1 MGIDRTDLRGLWER
15 EVITY
20 RDGATDS
27 SKVILWM
34 QARSLYADIRIPRDM
49 APLSSDLCLDDMD
62 RSGLAEL
69 ARCGGF
75 GGTIRFQGSTCYWDR
90 VVDWQPDTGVLDVAE
105 LALDGLN
112 LIENGGACNGHQVW
126 RRRTTPGCDTLG
138 IRLRDASDG
147 RSGFL
152 VVAEGRF
159 GYVRGRSSELRPSP
173 SLGEVLDPS
182 VGPEDVR
189 SLFDAEVS
197 FGTVGEDTTLL
208 VTMSTLPW
216 QVGRDLARLG
226 GVAAEGD
233 ELITADQDHSGRARS
248 VHWRVV
254 GFEHDRTAD
263 STGLVGGSSVP
274 DALRR

>member
-20 RDGATDS
+20 RDGVTDS
-27 SKVILWM
+27 SKLIMWM
-34 QARSLYADIRIPRDM
+34 QARSLYADIRIPRDL

-75 GGTIRFQGSTCYWDR
+75 GGTIRLQGSTCYWDR
-90 VVDWQPDTGVLDVAE
+90 DIDWQPDTGVPDVAE
-105 LALDGLN
+105 LALEGPD

-126 RRRTTPGCDTLG
+126 RRRTTPHCDTLG
-138 IRLRDASDG
+138 IRLRDNRDG

-159 GYVRGRSSELRPSP
+159 IYVRGRLTELRPAT
-173 SLGEVLDPS
+173 SLGEVLDTS
-182 VGPEDVR
+182 VGPEDV
-189 SLFDAEVS
+189 SGLFDAEVS
-197 FGTVGEDTTLL
+197 YGTVGDDTTLL
-208 VTMSTLPW
+208 VRTSTLPW
-216 QVGRDLARLG
+216 QVGRDLGRLG
-226 GVAAEGD
+226 GVAGEGD
-233 ELITADQDHSGRARS
+233 ELITADQDNSGRARS
-248 VHWRVV
+248 VNWQVV
-254 GFEHDRTAD
+254 GFEHDPSAD
-263 STGLVGGSSVP
+263 STLVGESSVP